1 MGHRPNLNKECKTM
15 TLKEIVKIM
24 NMAQLDVCSKNINQ
38 LHGRKDV
45 NMFDLDNDPIVR
57 KYGDH
62 EVEEIT
68 NIAFL
73 GVTVWIK

>member
-1 MGHRPNLNKECKTM
+1 M

-24 NMAQLDVCSKNINQ
+24 NMAQLDVCSKTIKT
-38 LHGRKDV
+38 LWGRKDID
-45 NMFDLDNDPIVR
+45 MFDLENDPIV
-57 KYGDH
+57 KEYGDH

-68 NIAFL
+68 NIAKL

>member
-1 MGHRPNLNKECKTM
+1 M

-24 NMAQLDVCSKNINQ
+24 NMAQLDVCSKNISQ
-38 LHGRKDV
+38 LYGRKDV
-45 NMFDLDNDPIVR
+45 DMFDIDNDPIVR
-57 KYGDH
+57 EYGDH